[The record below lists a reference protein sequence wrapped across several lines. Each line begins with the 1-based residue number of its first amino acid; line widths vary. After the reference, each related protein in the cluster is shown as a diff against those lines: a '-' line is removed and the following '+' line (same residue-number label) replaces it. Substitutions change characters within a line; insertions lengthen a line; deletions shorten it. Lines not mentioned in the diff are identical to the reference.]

1 MRFDAETEG
10 SVMTQT
16 SHSAVGLEDEEKGHV
31 KELRNAIQEAE
42 KVKERDFPP
51 ELSEGE
57 WPWQNL
63 DFRHLPSRI

>member
-51 ELSEGE
+51 ELSEGSRLCQHF
-57 WPWQNL
+57 WPPEL
-63 DFRHLPSRI
+63 